1 MKNVRIKL
9 FSRHYETVEDSPCT
23 GKSSCLHTF
32 QSETICIDSA
42 FRACASR
49 SRNSTL
55 EFFNFDNDM
64 QQVRQMTPFYNSG
77 LCMSA
82 LSRDQVFVVLKLL
95 GYKSNQARFY
105 PFSLRK
111 TRTGFQKPFST
122 SIIRLTKPVASRASR
137 LVYQPPFAAKPVG
150 CRLEGLNYSTV
161 RINVFVLV

>member
-105 PFSLRK
+105 LFFLAENKNRFSEAL
-111 TRTGFQKPFST
+111 FD
-122 SIIRLTKPVASRASR
+122 
-137 LVYQPPFAAKPVG
+137 
-150 CRLEGLNYSTV
+150 
-161 RINVFVLV
+161 